1 MIFIPGIWFVNTWP
15 LIALC
20 HSLLMSSQYN
30 HGDLWNTYIQI
41 HSVHACGM
49 ACGNDNPLHH
59 RYHYLWLC
67 NTYIYNYIGFLFIYL
82 FIFILFFIFYFLF
95 IFFYFFIFFGGG
107 QRPIY
112 WLCNILLKLAM
123 NKLSQ
128 GHINDHLYFI
138 RSISQIFYLFVSD
151 RIHSDWTHIHIIKYK
166 FIKTSSVIFTRKL

>member
-67 NTYIYNYIGFLFIYL
+67 DTYIYNYIGFFFFFLGGGGGGGGGEGGFNGQSTGCITFYWSSQWINYHRATLTTICILFVAFHSV
-82 FIFILFFIFYFLF
+82 FIFSFLTEY
-95 IFFYFFIFFGGG
+95 IVI
-107 QRPIY
+107 
-112 WLCNILLKLAM
+112 
-123 NKLSQ
+123 
-128 GHINDHLYFI
+128 GHTY
-138 RSISQIFYLFVSD
+138 
-151 RIHSDWTHIHIIKYK
+151 
-166 FIKTSSVIFTRKL
+166 TSSNTSS